1 MAYFSN
7 SSEGAFFD
15 EQCAECIHADE
26 GALCP
31 VAHVQMMYNYDQC
44 ADSQEKL
51 RQVLTILVSDD
62 EGCQVKPL
70 IDKLRS
76 GKKAVP
82 SVLKKKLV
90 FGDEAQ
96 INAINWMVGK

>member
-1 MAYFSN
+1 MAYFAN
-7 SSEGAFFD
+7 SSEGGFFD

-26 GALCP
+26 SSMCP

-51 RQVLTILVSDD
+51 RQVLTILVTDE
-62 EGCQVKPL
+62 EGCQVKPF
-70 IDKLRS
+70 IDKLRA
-76 GKKAVP
+76 GKKDIPAV
-82 SVLKKKLV
+82 LRKKLV

-96 INAINWMVGK
+96 INALKGL